1 MADVRPF
8 KGLRYNT
15 RTVGE
20 LSKVISPPF
29 DTITEEAQDSLYRRS
44 PYNVVRLEAGE
55 RLPSDTERDNRYTRS
70 AALLA
75 DWIDQRVLV
84 REDQDA
90 FYLVKHGFRF
100 GDESRDRLELMGRV
114 RLEEYERRVVLP
126 HEHTRDE
133 DKRDRLALMDAC
145 RANFSPI
152 MCLYRDDGAG
162 LSSTFERAMDENP
175 IMDFWD
181 PEDQRYA
188 VWQIA
193 DPGMVKAITGVL
205 SSKALYIADGHHR
218 YETALNYRDVMG
230 SRRSEGQ
237 TGDEAFKFVMMG
249 LIGFDDPGL
258 VVLPYHRVVG
268 GLDDATLSRMG
279 GGLREIF
286 LWESFSDGGPAGL
299 KGFLEEIERRGR
311 DQMVLGLLD
320 PRGGGYQLLTL
331 KPGAGQDERGPVASS
346 EAWILEYRVLKP
358 VLGDSLGRC
367 VSYVHDAYEA
377 EQRVRSG
384 EFELAFFLKSF
395 PMALFQTIM
404 DAGQRLPPK
413 STFFYPKLAT
423 GLFINLLEG
432 GS

>member
-29 DTITEEAQDSLYRRS
+29 DTITEEAQESLYRRS

-75 DWIDQRVLV
+75 DWMDQRVLV
-84 REDQDA
+84 REDRDA

-100 GDESRDRLELMGRV
+100 GDETRDRLELMGRV

-152 MCLYRDDGAG
+152 MCLYWDDGAG
-162 LSSTFERAMDENP
+162 LSSMFERAMDEKP

-181 PEDQRYA
+181 LEYQRYV
-188 VWQIA
+188 VWRIA
-193 DPGMVKAITGVL
+193 DPGMAKEITGVL
-205 SSKALYIADGHHR
+205 SLKALYIADGHHR
-218 YETALNYRDVMG
+218 YETALNYRDLMR
-230 SRRSEGQ
+230 SPRSEGQ
-237 TGDEAFKFVMMG
+237 PGDEAFKFVIVG

-268 GLDDATLSRMG
+268 GMGDPTVSRVIG
-279 GGLREIF
+279 RLREIF
-286 LWESFSDGGPAGL
+286 PSGVFLGWRPGGTESVPGGDRAAGKGPDGAGASGPQ
-299 KGFLEEIERRGR
+299 RRGI
-311 DQMVLGLLD
+311 
-320 PRGGGYQLLTL
+320 PAAHAKARGQ
-331 KPGAGQDERGPVASS
+331 AR
-346 EAWILEYRVLKP
+346 
-358 VLGDSLGRC
+358 
-367 VSYVHDAYEA
+367 
-377 EQRVRSG
+377 
-384 EFELAFFLKSF
+384 
-395 PMALFQTIM
+395 
-404 DAGQRLPPK
+404 
-413 STFFYPKLAT
+413 
-423 GLFINLLEG
+423 
-432 GS
+432 